1 MKKIIS
7 MLFAVAM
14 VFGFISNANAAKTL
28 KCQTVLNTKA
38 DEVKMLKDFT
48 DTVTE
53 LTSGSLK
60 FEILPAGAVVGVKE
74 TLDAVDKGLIDCGFA
89 WTHYWSGDHPAAML
103 FGSPVAGGGVGID
116 NIAFL
121 SWFLYG
127 GGKELYDQ
135 LWKEMGRDIKGFM
148 IQPVG
153 PEALGWFPKP
163 IKDMADFRKYKFRTP
178 PGIPGQTYK
187 DIGIASVAMGGGD
200 ILPALQAGT
209 IDAAEWCCPK
219 PDLTF
224 GFQKVLKHY
233 YLQGLHQVVVNADF
247 YITGKTYNKM
257 TAHEKKSLEVAANAS
272 LAKSLSYRIYEN
284 GKALRELTTKH
295 GVILEDTPTD
305 YFKEYMA
312 AAKKTLNKNAAENKF
327 FAKVYKSM
335 KELAEMK
342 SMVKDKNFR
351 IFLSDKSINVFN
363 SETFTSGSD
372 PYDFFDH
379 MKVDDDAS
387 HAFYLG
393 IELARAQIAFQLG
406 KNYDQDNELNWGIA
420 VKKKKQNLLKR
431 PELKITQK

>member
-48 DTVTE
+48 DTVTT
-53 LTSGSLK
+53 LTGGSLK
-60 FEILPAGAVVGVKE
+60 FEIMPAGAVVGVKE

-121 SWFLYG
+121 SWFQYG
-127 GGKELYDQ
+127 GGKELYDR

-200 ILPALQAGT
+200 ILPALEAGT

-233 YLQGLHQVVVNADF
+233 YLQGLHPSSR
-247 YITGKTYNKM
+247 KC
-257 TAHEKKSLEVAANAS
+257 
-272 LAKSLSYRIYEN
+272 
-284 GKALRELTTKH
+284 
-295 GVILEDTPTD
+295 
-305 YFKEYMA
+305 
-312 AAKKTLNKNAAENKF
+312 
-327 FAKVYKSM
+327 
-335 KELAEMK
+335 
-342 SMVKDKNFR
+342 
-351 IFLSDKSINVFN
+351 
-363 SETFTSGSD
+363 
-372 PYDFFDH
+372 
-379 MKVDDDAS
+379 
-387 HAFYLG
+387 
-393 IELARAQIAFQLG
+393 
-406 KNYDQDNELNWGIA
+406 
-420 VKKKKQNLLKR
+420 
-431 PELKITQK
+431 